1 MGFYL
6 QFFIQIWEMKFLSM
20 KEIIQHQIVQR
31 ILRSLSNKRSRAIEE
46 VEEEPAVEMTAIP
59 KSKSKEEEQPEK
71 PKTQSRLMKKSIP
84 TLHAAEK
91 QGDVFFGLL

>member
-1 MGFYL
+1 M
-6 QFFIQIWEMKFLSM
+6 S
-20 KEIIQHQIVQR
+20 
-31 ILRSLSNKRSRAIEE
+31 EE
-46 VEEEPAVEMTAIP
+46 VEEAPAVEMTAIP

-91 QGDVFFGLL
+91 QGGVFFGIFAPLIRVAF